1 MEGIFGFVEALAPI
15 QALRFSRWGYAAVNT
30 GHVLAIALLV
40 GGSVPLALR
49 LFGFWPAVPRAAV
62 ARILSVTAG
71 AGLVLALL
79 TGSLLFATRAT
90 EYAANPAFQFKIALV
105 ALGAV
110 STVLAVNRYGRDMEG
125 ASDAAAR
132 RAAVISLACWVG
144 ALVSGRLIAFVQG

>member
-1 MEGIFGFVEALAPI
+1 MEGIFGFLEALAPV

-62 ARILSVTAG
+62 ARILSMTAG
-71 AGLVLALL
+71 AGLGLALV
-79 TGSLLFATRAT
+79 TGSLLFATRAA
-90 EYAANPAFQFKIALV
+90 EYAVNPAFQLKIALV

-110 STVLAVNRYGRDMEG
+110 STILAVNRYGRDMEG
-125 ASDAAAR
+125 AGDAAAR
-132 RAAVISLACWVG
+132 RAAVISLVCWVG
-144 ALVSGRLIAFVQG
+144 ALISGRLIAFVQA